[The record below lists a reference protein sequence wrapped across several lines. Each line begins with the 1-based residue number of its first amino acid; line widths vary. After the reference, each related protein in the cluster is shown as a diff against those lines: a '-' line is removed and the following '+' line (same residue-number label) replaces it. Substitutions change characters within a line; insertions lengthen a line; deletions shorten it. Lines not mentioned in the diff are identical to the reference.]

1 MSNQIIGKN
10 IRTYREKM
18 GLRQEDVANYLGLQR
33 EVVSY
38 YENGT
43 REVPMNNLKKLSELY
58 GIEIY
63 YLMEENAALNAVN
76 SVVAFRTEGL
86 TSDDLNVM
94 SDFKKIVMNYLKLSE
109 LKEKNER

>member
-10 IRTYREKM
+10 IRTYRERM
-18 GLRQEDVANYLGLQR
+18 GLRQEDVANYLGVQR
-33 EVVSY
+33 EMVSY

-43 REVPMNNLKKLSELY
+43 REVPLNNLKRLSELY
-58 GIEIY
+58 GIDLY
-63 YLMEENAALNAVN
+63 DLMEENATISAVN
-76 SVVAFRTEGL
+76 TVVAFRTENL
-86 TSDDLNVM
+86 TGEDLNVI